1 MILFMMA
8 AYEPSYLEQEVE
20 ESDVSQRVPAPI
32 PAVKL
37 SPTAAK
43 FLTHEK
49 SSKDWPWHNS
59 NSDDRQV
66 RSASCMFILMIWVVL
81 NEGQGETSAQ
91 DGKPR
96 KNGRGEE
103 L

>member
-20 ESDVSQRVPAPI
+20 SSDVSQRVPAPI

-43 FLTHEK
+43 FLTHDQ
-49 SSKDWPWHNS
+49 SSKDWPWYNSIHN
-59 NSDDRQV
+59 DRHV
-66 RSASCMFILMIWVVL
+66 RRSASCMFILIIWGVV
-81 NEGQGETSAQ
+81 NEGQGETSIQ
-91 DGKPR
+91 DGNSDEHP
-96 KNGRGEE
+96 
-103 L
+103 